1 MDFEGRVLNFLP
13 YSPLVVL
20 YDGEITTFLSLI
32 NDKSKINLTEYLF
45 WGIPGEMK
53 KFKIKTDSII
63 NETFKYD
70 GEYDIF
76 YSDRVSY
83 DY

>member
-20 YDGEITTFLSLI
+20 FDGEITTFLNLN

-45 WGIPGEMK
+45 WGIPGKMK
-53 KFKIKTDSII
+53 KFKIITDSLLT
-63 NETFKYD
+63 ETFKYD
-70 GEYDIF
+70 GE
-76 YSDRVSY
+76 
-83 DY
+83 